1 MAHNRKVIL
10 SALATAVLLLAA
22 GGCGGSEGIV
32 VARVGGAEIR
42 EPDVAHWARA
52 IEHGA
57 TLGGAPAQLDD
68 GPRKRALEFLIS
80 SRWLMREAAALG
92 VSRSKAAVERV
103 LSERRV
109 ANGTDEFA
117 KTLSETG
124 QTVDDVR
131 LEIATELAGAAIDRE
146 LASRAANVRRAEVD
160 KYYERNRQQFA
171 IPETRVVDLIEQLP
185 SSAAASATLAL
196 VGGGPRF
203 TRAGR
208 RETLQRGRIATAG
221 LLGKAAFVHAIF
233 TARVGAVSPP
243 MSLDHG
249 WSAFVVRRIVP
260 PVPVP
265 LAAVR
270 GEIVKRLVAE
280 RLRGLRGEFLS
291 DYQAHWRARTSCTR
305 GYVVPECRQYRGPLG
320 AEVGGLQR
328 AG

>member
-1 MAHNRKVIL
+1 MP
-10 SALATAVLLLAA
+10 ALAAAVLLLAA
-22 GGCGGSEGIV
+22 GGCGSGGV
-32 VARVGGAEIR
+32 VARVGGAEIHQ
-42 EPDVAHWARA
+42 PDVAHWARA
-52 IEHGA
+52 IEHGS
-57 TLGGAPAQLDD
+57 TLGGVPAQLDD

-80 SRWLMREAAALG
+80 SRWLIRQAAALG
-92 VSRSKAAVERV
+92 VSPSKVAVEHV

-131 LEIATELAGAAIDRE
+131 LEIATELAGAAIDRK
-146 LASRAANVRRAEVD
+146 LAARAANVPSAEVD
-160 KYYERNRQQFA
+160 KYYERNRKQFA
-171 IPETRVVDLIEQLP
+171 IPETRVVDLIEQMS
-185 SSAAASATLAL
+185 SSAAARATLAR

-208 RETLQRGRIATAG
+208 REALQRGRIATAG

-233 TARVGAVSPP
+233 TARVGVVSPP

-249 WSAFVVRRIVP
+249 WSVFVVRRIVP

-265 LAAVR
+265 LADVR
-270 GEIVKRLVAE
+270 GEIVKRLLTE

-291 DYQAHWRARTSCTR
+291 GYQAHWRARTSCAR
-305 GYVVPECRQYRGPLG
+305 GYVVPECRQFRGPLG
-320 AEVGGLQR
+320 AEVGGLQWS
-328 AG
+328 G